1 MVSMVRLLVMLFTK
15 ILYEYAVHL
24 PQHMV
29 TVSVTTL
36 NPGEM
41 LICGLKKKPQ
51 TGWLWLNVSHV
62 FCIPVV
68 ENVSTGSYDYKLV
81 EIIETAVFFNRRNQT
96 G

>member
-41 LICGLKKKPQ
+41 LICGLKKPHRLD
-51 TGWLWLNVSHV
+51 G
-62 FCIPVV
+62 C
-68 ENVSTGSYDYKLV
+68 GSMFLMFSASLLLKM
-81 EIIETAVFFNRRNQT
+81 
-96 G
+96 